1 MVLRQKTI
9 SVDTKM
15 LHLWEL
21 KYPNGNFSEWVRK
34 CMALEVLPDVDSD
47 QPENSSYTLDDVPS
61 TPHPITTTD
70 AMKMDPIDIPDRAV
84 AEARAREILSHFKQ
98 SKAKTEEQVKRFLA
112 RWDALHSEED
122 G

>member
-1 MVLRQKTI
+1 
-9 SVDTKM
+9 
-15 LHLWEL
+15 
-21 KYPNGNFSEWVRK
+21 
-34 CMALEVLPDVDSD
+34 
-47 QPENSSYTLDDVPS
+47 
-61 TPHPITTTD
+61 
-70 AMKMDPIDIPDRAV
+70 V